1 MNGEI
6 LFTEKDLK
14 ELKRKYAE
22 AMKSGSESFEF
33 RGHPLLVSYAKYL
46 IEYLEIQFKTKG

>member
-46 IEYLEIQFKTKG
+46 IEYLEIQFQTKG